1 MTYSPHYLPSY
12 VGFAVNV
19 GENRQVY
26 TFDQCA

>member
-12 VGFAVNV
+12 GGFAVNV

-26 TFDQCA
+26 TFTYYT